1 MAADDITV
9 AEFHFE
15 GPTSA
20 ASFGMH
26 YQETVP
32 ISGGG
37 FSVRQLA
44 QALILALKAP
54 IVGVLS
60 NDWHFASVTVRV
72 QSNAKEPFVREDVF
86 AGIGLRAGAALPAN
100 MAWIIKQSQGFFG
113 AKSNGRVFIPGIGK
127 PDTLVGVMTNVFLTG
142 AAQDLADALAL
153 VVVEQAAGAGRWTPG
168 VISPKVRDEGPP
180 PKDWEGAF
188 APIDSMTAWPIISSR
203 RGRHTRVTGAAQ
215 V

>member
-1 MAADDITV
+1 MAADDITLAV
-9 AEFHFE
+9 FHFE

-32 ISGGG
+32 PSGGG
-37 FSVRQLA
+37 FAVRQLV
-44 QALILALKAP
+44 QGLIVTLKDP
-54 IVGVLS
+54 IVLVLS
-60 NDWHFASVTVRV
+60 NDWHLASITVRV
-72 QSNAKEPFVREDVF
+72 QSNAKEPAVREDVF
-86 AGIGLRAGAALPAN
+86 AGLGLRAGPALPAN

-142 AAQDLADALAL
+142 PAQALADALAT
-153 VVVEQAAGAGRWTPG
+153 VIVELGGGAGRWTPG
-168 VISPKVRDEGPP
+168 IISAKVRDEGPP

-188 APIDSMTAWPIISSR
+188 APIESMTAWPVISSR
-203 RGRHTRVTGAAQ
+203 RGRKTRVTGAAQ